1 MLREQVKKKKKCS
14 FQENGHHFQMK
25 SMPSE
30 YLFGWNHRL
39 YTQMVERAGFWSCKV
54 QVQGP
59 SEPSSINWCEFKLCC
74 GSGNFP
80 QCKLCILGLCFKE
93 KKRSLHGTSRYG
105 LVPGPSVPSN
115 PPPPPG
121 AERFNVDPVG

>member
-1 MLREQVKKKKKCS
+1 MLREVVEKKCS

-30 YLFGWNHRL
+30 YLFGWNQRL
-39 YTQMVERAGFWSCKV
+39 HTQTAQKAGFWSCKV
-54 QVQGP
+54 QVQGL
-59 SEPSSINWCEFKLCC
+59 SDSSGINRCEFKLCC
-74 GSGNFP
+74 GSGSFP

-93 KKRSLHGTSRYG
+93 REKRSLHGTSRYG
-105 LVPGPSVPSN
+105 LVPRPSVPSN
-115 PPPPPG
+115 PPPPG